1 MNQKQMEVYGIL
13 SREWMT
19 QADILEDLKEKYDRS
34 INSRRLRTIIKEC
47 RMLYKES
54 KVPML
59 VIKSN
64 RGYKLSDNLDEIEK
78 FTHELLE
85 TGQSMVTES
94 QEILMAARNKT
105 RKTECPS
112 LNEYYRHSL
121 EDMIQNKKFS
131 HLQMIEISKGLAH
144 GLTYTQIMIFAKM
157 EMHPYTMFLC
167 RKGLQEGHDE
177 KYVKLYADENL
188 SVSNVLLLHQYVSE
202 GKEFEELQKIKKE
215 MRDREDKTTDKGKS

>member
-19 QADILEDLKEKYDRS
+19 QADILKALKEKYDRS
-34 INSRRLRTIIKEC
+34 FNSRRLRTIIKEC

-78 FTHELLE
+78 FTHELME
-85 TGQSMVTES
+85 TGQSMMTES
-94 QEILMAARNKT
+94 QELLMAARKKIK
-105 RKTECPS
+105 KTEYPS
-112 LNEYYRHSL
+112 LNDYYRDSL
-121 EDMIQNKKFS
+121 EDMILNKSFS

-144 GLTYTQIMIFAKM
+144 GLTYAQIMIYAKID
-157 EMHPYTMFLC
+157 MHPYIMFFGTTS
-167 RKGLQEGHDE
+167 RK
-177 KYVKLYADENL
+177 
-188 SVSNVLLLHQYVSE
+188 STS
-202 GKEFEELQKIKKE
+202 
-215 MRDREDKTTDKGKS
+215 

>member
-19 QADILEDLKEKYDRS
+19 QADILKALKEKYDRS
-34 INSRRLRTIIKEC
+34 FNSRRLRTIIKEC

-78 FTHELLE
+78 FTHELME
-85 TGQSMVTES
+85 TGQSMMTES
-94 QEILMAARNKT
+94 QELLMAARKKIK
-105 RKTECPS
+105 KTEYPS
-112 LNEYYRHSL
+112 LNDYYRDSL
-121 EDMIQNKKFS
+121 EDMILNKSFS
-131 HLQMIEISKGLAH
+131 HLQMIEISNGLAH
-144 GLTYTQIMIFAKM
+144 GVTYAQIMIYAKID
-157 EMHPYTMFLC
+157 MHPYIMFLS

-177 KYVKLYADENL
+177 KCVRLYADEMM
-188 SVSNVLLLHQYVSE
+188 SVGNALLLHQLVSD
-202 GKEFEELQKIKKE
+202 GKSFDDIKKMKEE
-215 MRDREDKTTDKGKS
+215 MRDRENKTSDKGKS

>member
-1 MNQKQMEVYGIL
+1 
-13 SREWMT
+13 MT
-19 QADILEDLKEKYDRS
+19 QADVLEALKEKYNRS
-34 INSRRLRTIIKEC
+34 YNSRRLRMIIKEC

-64 RGYKLSDNLDEIEK
+64 RGYKLSDNLEEIEK

-94 QEILMAARNKT
+94 QEILMAARNKI

-112 LNEYYRHSL
+112 LNEYYRQSL

-131 HLQMIEISKGLAH
+131 HLQMIEISKGLTH

-177 KYVKLYADENL
+177 KFVKLYADEKL

-215 MRDREDKTTDKGKS
+215 MRDREDKATDKGKS